1 MDINERFA
9 QLVVDPLYIH
19 NLDMTIMNMKSFYD
33 RTFSIDDKILS
44 RICDNILPRIHNQ
57 VTKLTV
63 EQHSIERI
71 LTINYPQLYF
81 LTLVNFKEEI
91 LFKYLTD
98 YSILH
103 NLKNQI
109 THLNIDIQNE
119 MGSELSEISSNIFLL
134 ILSLCKRLTH
144 LNFCQ
149 LFSYRDSS
157 IYISELSR
165 TSYIS
170 SSLVELKINVSIFD
184 DCLDLLDGY
193 LDNLTKLIINV
204 KQIKYKQRSNINN
217 LKQLPKL
224 KCFSLT
230 SINYTHVYDEHIT
243 QLLHQ
248 MINLEELILF
258 LTVVRIDSNFIDGHQ
273 LYDEVVFYMPKL
285 NKFLFSIN
293 TSVILKNIDIDFSSN
308 EYIQR
313 SFIGKGYGQVGSYVF
328 PKSINIVRRF
338 LAYPELNIRGG
349 GRSHIFSLPYSF
361 KYFLDLNNSFQGGMF
376 DNVQYLKMND
386 IRPFEYQLFK
396 KISENFPCLKELIIC
411 NREAQTDKQHLST
424 LIRFPHLILLNL
436 VMTHVDYAEQFLSDK
451 KTDLPCLLDLCIE
464 YESLIMVTNNF
475 TNNATRLHCAKLKG
489 LHINK
494 PFVRPKHFHQYFPLL

>member
-19 NLDMTIMNMKSFYD
+19 NLDMTIINMKSFYD

-119 MGSELSEISSNIFLL
+119 MGSELSETSSNIFLL

-273 LYDEVVFYMPKL
+273 LYDEVVIYMPKL

-313 SFIGKGYGQVGSYVF
+313 SFIGKGYGQ
-328 PKSINIVRRF
+328 
-338 LAYPELNIRGG
+338 
-349 GRSHIFSLPYSF
+349 
-361 KYFLDLNNSFQGGMF
+361 
-376 DNVQYLKMND
+376 MND

>member
-109 THLNIDIQNE
+109 THLNVDIQNE

-230 SINYTHVYDEHIT
+230 SINYTHVYDERIT

-273 LYDEVVFYMPKL
+273 LYDEVVIYMPKL

-313 SFIGKGYGQVGSYVF
+313 SFIGKGYGQ
-328 PKSINIVRRF
+328 
-338 LAYPELNIRGG
+338 
-349 GRSHIFSLPYSF
+349 
-361 KYFLDLNNSFQGGMF
+361 
-376 DNVQYLKMND
+376 MND

-396 KISENFPCLKELIIC
+396 KISENFPYLKELIIC
-411 NREAQTDKQHLST
+411 NREAQTDKQHSST

-494 PFVRPKHFHQYFPLL
+494 PFVRPKHFQQYFPLL

>member
-19 NLDMTIMNMKSFYD
+19 NLDMTIINMKSFYD

-230 SINYTHVYDEHIT
+230 SINYTHVYDERIT

-273 LYDEVVFYMPKL
+273 LYDEVVIYMPKL

-313 SFIGKGYGQVGSYVF
+313 SFIGKGYGQ
-328 PKSINIVRRF
+328 
-338 LAYPELNIRGG
+338 
-349 GRSHIFSLPYSF
+349 
-361 KYFLDLNNSFQGGMF
+361 
-376 DNVQYLKMND
+376 MND